1 MSIGSYLMIVKV
13 QPNPGEGTMK
23 IAIPMAGGKFS
34 EHFGGAREFLVF
46 EADRRAGSVG
56 AGGIHSAP
64 EHKPGSL
71 PEWLASQQVDAV
83 IASAIG
89 ERALLMLADAG
100 IETYLS
106 GGESDPSG
114 MAAACLLGKL
124 PRANQE
130 NSRCNGDHHDH
141 HDHHDH
147 DGHAC
152 GHH

>member
-1 MSIGSYLMIVKV
+1 MFVKD
-13 QPNPGEGTMK
+13 QPNPMQGTMK

-34 EHFGGAREFLVF
+34 EHFEGAREFLVF
-46 EADRRAGSVG
+46 HMDRHAGSFG
-56 AGGIHSAP
+56 PGELLPAP

-71 PEWLASQQVDAV
+71 PEWLATQKMDAV

-89 ERALLMLADAG
+89 ERALLMLANAG

-114 MAAACLLGKL
+114 LAAACLLGKL

-130 NSRCNGDHHDH
+130 NSRCNGSHHE
-141 HDHHDH
+141 H
-147 DGHAC
+147 DGHDC
-152 GHH
+152 GHHH